1 MPIIQGATTLDLDV
15 HKMLISPSTSI

>member
-1 MPIIQGATTLDLDV
+1 MPIIQGATTLDLDA